1 MPGPSTRHPSPPREV
16 LIIRLSAIGD
26 VVMAS
31 PLIGALN
38 RTWPQ
43 ARVRWLVEEGAHP
56 LLVAHP
62 GLAEVIVWPRRRWK
76 ALLRRGRL
84 LALAREVVP
93 FARRLRARRFDL
105 ALDAQGLLKSGLWAF
120 LSGAPVRVGV
130 GSREGSRHLMTRV
143 VDRSRA
149 GTGMSSQ
156 YRLLAEELGLEVG
169 DFALDLRLPP
179 EAEAFA
185 AGLAE
190 AFPSGYAAFA
200 PFTTR
205 PQKHWL
211 EERWG
216 ELARRLGDELGM
228 PVVVLGG
235 PGDREAG
242 ERMVAGTGGRNL
254 AGATTLPQAAAVI
267 ARARLLVGV
276 DTGLTHAG
284 IALRTPTVALFG
296 PTLPYQDPGAATAR
310 VLYHPYPCSPCRRR
324 PTCGGAYPCMADLT
338 VDEVLAAVRLVGH
351 P

>member
-1 MPGPSTRHPSPPREV
+1 
-16 LIIRLSAIGD
+16 
-26 VVMAS
+26 MAS
-31 PLIGALN
+31 PLIGALRRSFPEAN
-38 RTWPQ
+38 I
-43 ARVRWLVEEGAHP
+43 RWLAEEGAHP
-56 LLVAHP
+56 LLAAHP

-76 ALLRRGRL
+76 ALLRKGRL
-84 LALAREVVP
+84 LALAREAVP
-93 FARRLRARRFDL
+93 FVRRLRARKVDL

-156 YRLLAEELGLEVG
+156 YRLLAEDLGLELG
-169 DFALDLRLPP
+169 DFALEVRLPA
-179 EAEAFA
+179 EAERFA
-185 AGLAE
+185 AALAE

-205 PQKHWL
+205 PQKHWF
-211 EERWG
+211 EERWV
-216 ELARRLGDELGM
+216 ELARRLGELGM

-235 PGDREAG
+235 TGEREAG
-242 ERMVAGTGGRNL
+242 ERMAAGTGGRNL

-267 ARARLLVGV
+267 AHARLLVGV

-296 PTLPYQDPGAATAR
+296 PTLPYQDPGTPTAR
-310 VLYHPYPCSPCRRR
+310 VLYHPHPCSPCRRR
-324 PTCGGAYPCMADLT
+324 PICDGEFPCMGDLS
-338 VDEVLAAVRLVGH
+338 VEEVLAASLGLLEPR
-351 P
+351 